1 MRYAASALLAA
12 TSCRACTPRGLK
24 RRFLLGFPVVR
35 NWPQPCAST
44 VQSAESD
51 RSRPRCVP
59 EALLARFGKPESAM
73 VLMLE
78 PSRKLARAS
87 ASAVLDNI
95 QEQGFYLQM
104 PPLPD
109 SEMFAVRVN
118 NQKLEK

>member
-1 MRYAASALLAA
+1 MKRLVEIFRS
-12 TSCRACTPRGLK
+12 PREDGLY
-24 RRFLLGFPVVR
+24 LYV
-35 NWPQPCAST
+35 
-44 VQSAESD
+44 D
-51 RSRPRCVP
+51 RQEGLQRVP

-87 ASAVLDNI
+87 ASAVLDNF

>member
-1 MRYAASALLAA
+1 MKRLIEIFRS
-12 TSCRACTPRGLK
+12 PREDGLY
-24 RRFLLGFPVVR
+24 LYV
-35 NWPQPCAST
+35 
-44 VQSAESD
+44 D
-51 RSRPRCVP
+51 RQEGLSRVP

-78 PSRKLARAS
+78 PTRKLARAN
-87 ASAVLDNI
+87 ASTVLENI

>member
-1 MRYAASALLAA
+1 MKRLIEIFRS
-12 TSCRACTPRGLK
+12 PREDGLYLYVD
-24 RRFLLGFPVVR
+24 R
-35 NWPQPCAST
+35 Q
-44 VQSAESD
+44 ESL
-51 RSRPRCVP
+51 SRVP

-78 PSRKLARAS
+78 PTRKLARAN
-87 ASAVLDNI
+87 ASTVLDSI

>member
-1 MRYAASALLAA
+1 MKRLVEIFRS
-12 TSCRACTPRGLK
+12 PREDGLY
-24 RRFLLGFPVVR
+24 LYV
-35 NWPQPCAST
+35 
-44 VQSAESD
+44 D
-51 RSRPRCVP
+51 RQEGLQRVP

-78 PSRKLARAS
+78 STRKLARTS

>member
-1 MRYAASALLAA
+1 MGRQH
-12 TSCRACTPRGLK
+12 LK
-24 RRFLLGFPVVR
+24 RLVEIFRSPREDGLYLYV
-35 NWPQPCAST
+35 
-44 VQSAESD
+44 D
-51 RSRPRCVP
+51 RQEGLSRVP

-73 VLMLE
+73 VLLLA
-78 PSRKLARAS
+78 STRKLARAN
-87 ASAVLDNI
+87 ASTVLESI